1 MPLAYRDALWQ
12 RRMTIRS
19 KLALGLFANLLI
31 LLAPLAFALHSLER
45 LHTTTRQLR
54 DHAFG
59 ASLLVGR
66 MRATADEVRQSEER
80 LLFVHDSAALEHVN
94 GVLEQL
100 HARNDSL
107 QGYDLEKARAR
118 IDAQIEKIRRIAPVE
133 MSYAARS
140 PAIADTISTHQYIPA
155 ERQIE
160 SSLRDAELVLAD
172 RTRSLVDDATTLVD
186 DTTEIAGI
194 GLALAASVALLVSI
208 ALWRTVSK
216 PVQDLE
222 AGMEAVAAGQFD
234 YRLSVSPERNDEF
247 GRLAASYKSM
257 AAQLAQLDKLKAEFV
272 SVASHELKTPINVI
286 LGYLQLLNE
295 GVYGSISAKQG
306 EILRTVDAQTRS
318 LSRLVHQLL
327 DISRFEAGGGKLDL
341 RPTELNHFLSE
352 LENTFQVLSMQRG
365 INFRVVRTGPLPA
378 EVVWDPDRINEV
390 LGNLLS
396 NAFKFTKKEGTVELD
411 VQADGGQIRVTVA
424 DTGAGIPAQQ
434 LPHIFRKFFQ
444 ADNQHSAAHDGT
456 GLGLAIA
463 KQIVD
468 AHGGRLTVESRLGEG
483 TKFSVVLP
491 ARTGP
496 RPRRRSSVATSVDAS
511 A

>member
-1 MPLAYRDALWQ
+1 
-12 RRMTIRS
+12 MTIRS

-31 LLAPLAFALHSLER
+31 LVAPLAFALRSLDH
-45 LHTTTRQLR
+45 LHYSTQQLR
-54 DHAFG
+54 DHAFR

-66 MRATADEVRQSEER
+66 MRATADELRQSEER
-80 LLFVHDSAALEHVN
+80 LLFVHDSAALSHVN
-94 GVLEQL
+94 GQL
-100 HARNDSL
+100 TLMRAMNDSL
-107 QGYDLEKARAR
+107 QGFDLEKARTR
-118 IDAQIEKIRRIAPVE
+118 ISAQIDNLLRIAPVE
-133 MSYAARS
+133 MEHAVKN
-140 PAIADTISTHQYIPA
+140 PAIADTISTRQYLPA
-155 ERQIE
+155 EREIE
-160 SSLRDAELVLAD
+160 SALRDAELVLAQ
-172 RTRSLVDDATTLVD
+172 RTTTLVNSATELVD
-186 DTTEIAGI
+186 NTTEISSV
-194 GLALAASVALLVSI
+194 GLAVAATVAFLVSI

-234 YRLSVSPERNDEF
+234 YRLSVSPTRNDEF
-247 GRLAASYKSM
+247 GRIAASYKSM
-257 AAQLAQLDKLKAEFV
+257 AAQLAQLDRLKAEFV

-341 RPTELNHFLSE
+341 RPTDLGHFLSD
-352 LENTFQVLSMQRG
+352 LESTFEVLSMQRG
-365 INFRVVRTGPLPA
+365 IHFRVVRTGPLPT

-396 NAFKFTKKEGTVELD
+396 NAFKFTRKDGTVELD
-411 VQADGGQIRVTVA
+411 VQADGGQIRVTVS
-424 DTGAGIPAQQ
+424 DTGAGIQPEQ
-434 LPHIFRKFFQ
+434 LPHIFRKFFK

-468 AHGGRLTVESRLGEG
+468 AHGGRLTVESRVGEG
-483 TKFSVVLP
+483 TKFSITLP
-491 ARTGP
+491 VRTGP
-496 RPRRRSSVATSVDAS
+496 RPRRRSTASATVDAS